1 MHCNHFRK
9 PETTAIAAIKAA
21 IKLNVDVQDAESF
34 KRMQDSSLS
43 PPPRTAPRLH
53 SSDDGLFLAKS
64 TLRDLKKTCS
74 IWRFLRTRCQSR
86 GSTTS
91 GQYPVSEHRKGPI
104 ISKGEL
110 IEKVLRSEANA
121 RDRALNRAGG
131 NGHGLGC
138 ATSATGHS
146 RRFGPPPMTFRS
158 FSLGGQ
164 FPGWL
169 PCLKSA
175 TCRLADYRKST

>member
-21 IKLNVDVQDAESF
+21 IILNVDVQDAESF
-34 KRMQDSSLS
+34 NKRMQDPSLG

-146 RRFGPPPMTFRS
+146 RRFGPPPMTFGLSR
-158 FSLGGQ
+158 
-164 FPGWL
+164 
-169 PCLKSA
+169 
-175 TCRLADYRKST
+175 